1 MNYKTKKNTMNKI
14 GIYITFI
21 LALLI
26 SVAATE
32 KSDCDVKVLKSELSK
47 ELRPDFKYDSSN
59 ISKFS
64 LNSDPQ
70 EKEIKI
76 PLFSGEKY
84 KMLFNT
90 AAMPSNFEIQIYDKP
105 KTANNRKLL
114 FSVKDSEDLTEH
126 TFSYEPK
133 KPRTMYVNYI
143 LPASEEENIY
153 GCAVFLMGY
162 KVN

>member
-1 MNYKTKKNTMNKI
+1 MNKI
-14 GIYITFI
+14 GIYITLATI
-21 LALLI
+21 LVI
-26 SVAATE
+26 STATIV
-32 KSDCDVKVLKSELSK
+32 KTDCDVKVLKNELSK

-64 LNSDPQ
+64 LTTETQ
-70 EKEIKI
+70 EKEIKV

-90 AAMPSNFEIQIYDKP
+90 AALPSNFEIQIFDKP
-105 KTANNRKLL
+105 KTASNRKLL
-114 FSVKDSEDLTEH
+114 FSVKDSEELTEH

-143 LPASEEENIY
+143 LPASEEEGIY